1 MFLQADKSASQQ
13 ADKLESQQVSS
24 PVLEQEAIVIT
35 TVQADK
41 SSSQQSDKIESQQVR
56 LSTIRKST
64 FQLSEEVLKQLGRYH
79 LQIELGKADAPYKE
93 VIVEEAIAQ
102 FLANADQKF
111 VDEILK
117 RQKTRWQNF
126 AIDPS
131 KKYQSNIGAVFFW
144 AY

>member
-1 MFLQADKSASQQ
+1 MFFWYLVWIAH
-13 ADKLESQQVSS
+13 SS
-24 PVLEQEAIVIT
+24 NSPA
-35 TVQADK
+35 
-41 SSSQQSDKIESQQVR
+41 
-56 LSTIRKST
+56 
-64 FQLSEEVLKQLGRYH
+64 
-79 LQIELGKADAPYKE
+79 YKD
-93 VIVEEAIAQ
+93 VIVEEVNAQ
-102 FLANADQKF
+102 FIANADQKF

>member
-1 MFLQADKSASQQ
+1 MA
-13 ADKLESQQVSS
+13 S

-35 TVQADK
+35 TVQSNK
-41 SSSQQSDKIESQQVR
+41 STSWQARKSGSRK
-56 LSTIRKST
+56 STIRKST
-64 FQLSEEVLKQLGRYH
+64 FQLSEEVLKQLDRYH
-79 LQIELGKADAPYKE
+79 LQLQLELGKADAPYKE
-93 VIVEEAIAQ
+93 MIVEEAIAQ
-102 FLANADQKF
+102 FLANADLKF